1 MQIDARPFKSH
12 RHAYRTTRVIAETTF
27 IFIGLAIIA
36 NQLGP
41 VATQSWM
48 TILGFGVVL
57 LAQGLTLQRIYH
69 IAHEG
74 THKRLA
80 PQSVVLNDFI
90 GQAVLLPMLA
100 PLQVLRAIH
109 NFHHGFSRRDIHT
122 SALDVFVS
130 PIPVT
135 LPVRAFCF
143 LIWYLAVFAGGW
155 FLYSLVSI
163 VLFLFMPISL
173 ARKISPAFNKWTWRD
188 QLIAWEQ
195 FLACAVFHA
204 LVAFAFGIPGWW
216 YTLGLPMLSFAWVYS
231 LLVYIFHYRTT
242 MGTRTR
248 YNARTI
254 PVNRFTAWWLMN
266 FNEHATHHMYP
277 NVPWYAL
284 PAKRESQ
291 PTAYAERNQTVPSIW
306 HAILNQL
313 RGPIIVYAH
322 DENPAP
328 QFIMPTE
335 D

>member
-1 MQIDARPFKSH
+1 MQSDTNLFDARQH
-12 RHAYRTTRVIAETTF
+12 TYHTTRVIAETAF

-41 VATQSWM
+41 IASQSWITM
-48 TILGFGVVL
+48 LGYDLAL

-69 IAHEG
+69 ITHEG
-74 THKRLA
+74 THKHLA
-80 PQSVVLNDFI
+80 PQSIVLNDLI

-135 LPVRAFCF
+135 LPVRTFFF

-195 FLACAVFHA
+195 FLACAAFHA

-216 YTLGLPMLSFAWVYS
+216 FTLGLPMLSFAWVYS

-242 MGTRTR
+242 IGARTR

-254 PVNRFTAWWLMN
+254 PVNRFTAWWLLN

-277 NVPWYAL
+277 NVSWYDL

-291 PTAYAERNQTVPSIW
+291 PTPYAEHNQTVPSLLQ
-306 HAILNQL
+306 AILNQL
-313 RGPIIVYAH
+313 RGPTIVYTR
-322 DENPAP
+322 DENPAS
-328 QFIMPTE
+328 QFVIHAE